1 MQMIQSFVYLEDATG
16 SEGKKGGV
24 VSGAGLGE
32 AGDDDEEEDE
42 EVEDGGEV
50 VEAGGALGAGDGE
63 EANDEED
70 GDGDGVEVAV
80 VGREVVDMDEE
91 LVGVLVAES
100 GEVGGPG
107 ACHGGA
113 AHHVLQKDVAG
124 CYVGHE
130 IAELH
135 SQVRKRTT

>member
-1 MQMIQSFVYLEDATG
+1 M
-16 SEGKKGGV
+16 
-24 VSGAGLGE
+24 
-32 AGDDDEEEDE
+32 
-42 EVEDGGEV
+42 EDGGEV

-80 VGREVVDMDEE
+80 VRREVVGMDEE

-100 GEVGGPG
+100 GEIGGPG
-107 ACHGGA
+107 ASHGGA

-124 CYVGHE
+124 CNVRHE
-130 IAELH
+130 IAELD
-135 SQVRKRTT
+135 SQVRKRTA